1 MDTNIQTIYFNT
13 EQQQTRDISID
24 FVKFFAVLLVFNSH
38 LQNLYPEK
46 INAMATGGAIGDAL
60 FFFCSGYTLLLG
72 RNAGFFNWYKR
83 RINRIYPT
91 VFAWAIMRC
100 LWLNSNENII
110 TVILNG
116 GGWFVT
122 CIMLYYIVFW
132 AMRQIIGKLEF
143 DQIKAWGATLILTT
157 VSTLT
162 YYICWGTNCWDN
174 CIYGHTKLKWIF
186 FFGCMIIGT
195 ICGQR
200 SEQHSTQK
208 TARHILF
215 LLSYIALFYAFAAFK
230 KYPKWESLQLISLIP
245 LGGILYEIWLF
256 SKSKCLNKLYQK
268 KYIEFA
274 VRFLGGLCLEVYLVK
289 STFLSFPDLPTH
301 FPSSLFPIN
310 LFVFF
315 IFTIAIAYILRCLAR
330 VFAQTFK
337 EGDYDWKEIVKP
349 F

>member
-46 INAMATGGAIGDAL
+46 INALATGGAIGDAL

-72 RNAGFFNWYKR
+72 RNAGFFDWYKR

-100 LWLNSNENII
+100 LWINSNENII
-110 TVILNG
+110 TIILNG

-132 AMRQIIGKLEF
+132 AIRQIIERLRFEP
-143 DQIKAWGATLILTT
+143 IKAWIFTLILTIT
-157 VSTLT
+157 SSLT
-162 YYICWGTNCWDN
+162 YYSFWGTNCWDN

-186 FFGCMIIGT
+186 FFGCMIIGA
-195 ICGQR
+195 ICGQLPKGKQ
-200 SEQHSTQK
+200 SGK
-208 TARHILF
+208 TSNHIL
-215 LLSYIALFYAFAAFK
+215 LLIVYTGLYYAFSAFK
-230 KYPKWESLQLISLIP
+230 KYPEWEALQLVSLFP
-245 LGGILYEIWLF
+245 LGGILYEIWVLCNSNLQKEIST
-256 SKSKCLNKLYQK
+256 SKVSG
-268 KYIEFA
+268 FA
-274 VRFLGGLCLEVYLVK
+274 VRFLGSLCLEVYLVK

-301 FPSSLFPIN
+301 FPPSIYPLN
-310 LFVFF
+310 LLGFF
-315 IFTIAIAYILRCLAR
+315 IVTIVSAYTLRCLAR
-330 VFAQTFK
+330 IFSQTFK
-337 EGDYDWKEIVKP
+337 EGDYDWKDIIKP